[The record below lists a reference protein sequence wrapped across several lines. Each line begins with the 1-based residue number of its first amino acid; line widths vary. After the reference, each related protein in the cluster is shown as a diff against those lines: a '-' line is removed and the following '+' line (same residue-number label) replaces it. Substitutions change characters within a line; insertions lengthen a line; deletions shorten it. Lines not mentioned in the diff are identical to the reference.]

1 MRSYFGETG
10 REDAKARSRGAKAQ
24 RRNGA
29 KTLLHAA
36 LAVFCAATAS
46 AQAPTDSL
54 LPVDPAVTVGTLPN
68 GLRYYVRVNHRPA
81 KRAELRLVVNAGSVL
96 EDDDQRGLA
105 HFAEHMAF
113 NGTTHFKK
121 QELVDYIESIG
132 MRFGADLNAGT
143 SFDETVYELQVPTD
157 SAHIVQKA
165 FQILED
171 WAHGV
176 TFDSTEIRKERG
188 VVLEEWRLG
197 RGAGQRMFDQQLPV
211 LFRGSRY
218 AERLPIGTPECIQKC
233 PPEAVRRFYADWYR
247 PDLMAV
253 VAVGDFD
260 AKVIEDLIRQRFSG
274 IPRRSAPRARPTPG
288 VPPHQTPE
296 VSIAT
301 DPEATST
308 SVSVY
313 VQRPSGIRGTIGAWR
328 DQLVEDIAAGILNQ
342 RLYELTQKSN
352 PPFIGAGAGR
362 SSLVRTSEAF
372 SFGAGVP
379 DTGIRVGLTAVL
391 TELERAGRHGFTQS
405 ELDRTRIEYLRGM
418 EQGYEEREKTESS
431 SHTGE
436 YVEHYLTGEAIPGIA
451 YEFRRAQEVLPGITL
466 ADLNAVAKGW
476 LAGEAPVILV
486 NAPEKN
492 RAMLPTP
499 ADLLGLFA
507 SVKRADIAAYAENV
521 SGAALVSAALPPV
534 AITSERRDSIA
545 GTTEWTLANGVRVVL
560 KPTDFKA
567 DELLFQAAAPGG
579 ISLAPDSMLVNA
591 QLASQVIS
599 LSGLGEFNAVD
610 LQKKLAGK
618 AVSVSP
624 FIGSYEQ
631 GLTGRASPKDAE
643 TLFQLAYLHFAA
655 PRLDTAAVGAFL
667 GNIRAALANRAASP
681 QSAFSDTLSVT
692 LASHHRWARPV
703 TAALIDEVNPAKSF
717 EFYRARF
724 ADASGYTFYLVGTF
738 NTDSIRPLVQ
748 KYLGNLP
755 AHGAVDQAKDPG
767 IQRPSGIVER
777 TVRKGIEPKSQTAIV
792 FVGPAKATR
801 EERFSLDAVS
811 SILDI
816 RLREE
821 LREEL
826 GGTYSVSVGSSITR
840 IPKEEYTFSINFG
853 SAPERADSLVQA
865 VFAQIDTLQSAGPR
879 ATDLAKFK
887 ETSVRT
893 RETSLR
899 QNGWWLGQIIASRRE
914 GDSMAARLALD
925 PQLARLTPEVIRDAA
940 RRYLD
945 KKRFVRVTLLPEGKT
960 P

>member
-1 MRSYFGETG
+1 MRSSFDEAG
-10 REDAKARSRGAKAQ
+10 GAKAQ
-24 RRNGA
+24 RRKGAAEGRKGA
-29 KTLLHAA
+29 KALFQAA
-36 LAVFCAATAS
+36 LVACFAATAQ
-46 AQAPTDSL
+46 AQGSSDSL
-54 LPVDPAVTVGTLPN
+54 LPVDPTVTVGTLPN
-68 GLRYYVRVNHRPA
+68 GLRYYIRVNHRPA

-121 QELVDYIESIG
+121 QELIDYIESIG

-157 SAHIVQKA
+157 SSHIVRKG
-165 FQILED
+165 FEILED

-197 RGAGQRMFDQQLPV
+197 RGAGQRMFDLQLPV

-218 AERLPIGTPECIQKC
+218 AERLPIGTPECIRTC
-233 PPEAVRRFYADWYR
+233 APAAVRRFYTDWYR

-260 AKVIEDLIRQRFSG
+260 AKVIEDLIKQRFSG
-274 IPRRSAPRARPTPG
+274 ISRRSASRPRPAPT
-288 VPPHQTPE
+288 VPPHQAPE

-313 VQRPSGIRGTIGAWR
+313 VQRPTGVRGTVGAWR
-328 DQLVEDIAAGILNQ
+328 DQLVEDMAAGILNQ
-342 RLYELTQKSN
+342 RLYELTRKAN

-379 DTGIRVGLTAVL
+379 DTGIRIGLTAVL

-405 ELDRTRIEYLRGM
+405 ELDRTRLEYLRGM
-418 EQGYEEREKTESS
+418 EQVYTERDKTESNS
-431 SHTGE
+431 FVGE

-451 YEFRRAQEVLPGITL
+451 TDFARAQKVLPGITL
-466 ADLNAVAKGW
+466 ADLNAVARGW
-476 LAGEAPVILV
+476 LAGGAPVILV

-492 RAMLPTP
+492 RALIPTP
-499 ADLLGLFA
+499 DDLLGLFA
-507 SVKRADIAAYAENV
+507 SVKRADIAAYAETV
-521 SGAALVSAALPPV
+521 SDAALVPAPLPPV
-534 AITSERRDSIA
+534 PITSERRDSVA
-545 GTTEWTLANGVRVVL
+545 GTIEWTLGNGVRVVL

-567 DELLFQAAAPGG
+567 DELLFQGVAPGG
-579 ISLAPDSMLVNA
+579 ISLAHDTLLVSA
-591 QLASQVIS
+591 QLASQVIG

-624 FIGSYEQ
+624 YIGSYEQ
-631 GLTGRASPKDAE
+631 GLSGRASPKDAE
-643 TLFQLAYLHFAA
+643 TLFQLAYLQFTA

-692 LASHHRWARPV
+692 LASHHRWARPL
-703 TAALIDEVNPAKSF
+703 TAALIDEVKPAQSF
-717 EFYRARF
+717 DFYHARF
-724 ADASGYTFYLVGTF
+724 ADASGFTFYLVGTF
-738 NTDSIRPLVQ
+738 NLDSIRPLVQ

-755 AHGAVDQAKDPG
+755 SRGTSDQARDPG
-767 IQRPSGIVER
+767 IQRPAGIVER
-777 TVRKGIEPKSQTAIV
+777 TVRKGIEPKSQTAVV

-801 EERFSLDAVS
+801 EERFALDAVGS
-811 SILDI
+811 VLEI

-826 GGTYSVSVGSSITR
+826 GGTYSVSVGSSISRT
-840 IPKEEYTFSINFG
+840 PKEEYTVSINFG
-853 SAPERADSLVQA
+853 SAPDRVDSLVQA
-865 VFAQIDTLQSAGPR
+865 VFAQIDTLQITGPR
-879 ATDLAKFK
+879 ATDIAKYK
-887 ETSVRT
+887 ETSIRT

-899 QNGWWLGQIIASRRE
+899 QNGWWLGQMVASRRE
-914 GDSMAARLALD
+914 GDSMTDRLALD
-925 PQLARLTPEVIRDAA
+925 PQLARLTPEVIREAA

-945 KKRFVRVTLLPEGKT
+945 KTRFVRVTLLPEGPKS
-960 P
+960 

>member
-1 MRSYFGETG
+1 MAQRRGG
-10 REDAKARSRGAKAQ
+10 KAQWRGGKAQ
-24 RRNGA
+24 RRKGA
-29 KTLLHAA
+29 TWLFHVAVAA
-36 LAVFCAATAS
+36 CVATG
-46 AQAPTDSL
+46 AQAQTPADSV
-54 LPVDPAVTVGTLPN
+54 LPIDPAVTVGTLPN
-68 GLRYYVRVNHRPA
+68 GLRYYIRVNHRPA

-157 SAHIVQKA
+157 SAHIVRKA
-165 FQILED
+165 FEILED

-176 TFDSTEIRKERG
+176 TFDTTEIRKERG

-233 PPEAVRRFYADWYR
+233 PPAAVRRFYTDWYR
-247 PDLMAV
+247 PDLTAV

-260 AKVIEDLIRQRFSG
+260 AGVIEGLIKQRFSNL
-274 IPRRSAPRARPTPG
+274 PRRTTPRVRPVPT

-296 VSIAT
+296 VTIAT

-313 VQRPSGIRGTIGAWR
+313 VQRPVGVRGTVGAWR
-328 DQLVEDIAAGILNQ
+328 DQLIEDLAAEILNQ
-342 RLYELTQKSN
+342 RLYELTQKAN

-362 SSLVRTSEAF
+362 SALVRTSEAF

-379 DTGIRVGLTAVL
+379 DSGIRIGLTAVL

-405 ELDRTRIEYLRGM
+405 ELDRTRLEYLRGM
-418 EQGYEEREKTESS
+418 EQAYTERDKTESS
-431 SHTGE
+431 SLTGE

-451 YEFRRAQEVLPGITL
+451 YEFNRAQRVLPGVTL

-476 LAGEAPVILV
+476 LTGGAPVILV

-492 RAMLPTP
+492 RALIPTP

-507 SVKRADIAAYAENV
+507 SVKRADIAAYAETV
-521 SGAALVSAALPPV
+521 SDAALVSATLPLVP
-534 AITSERRDSIA
+534 ITSERRDSVA
-545 GTTEWTLANGVRVVL
+545 GTIEWTLANGIRVVL

-567 DELLFQAAAPGG
+567 DELLFQGVAPGG
-579 ISLAPDSMLVNA
+579 ISLAPDTLLVSA
-591 QLASQVIS
+591 QLASQVIG

-618 AVSVSP
+618 AVSLSAY
-624 FIGSYEQ
+624 IGSYDQ
-631 GLTGRASPKDAE
+631 GLSGRASPKDAE
-643 TLFQLAYLHFAA
+643 TLFQLAYLHFTA

-703 TAALIDEVNPAKSF
+703 TAALIDEVKPEQSF
-717 EFYRARF
+717 AFYRARF
-724 ADASGYTFYLVGTF
+724 ADASSYTFYLVGTF
-738 NTDSIRPLVQ
+738 TPDSIRPLVQ

-755 AHGAVDQAKDPG
+755 GRGTGDQARDPG
-767 IQRPSGIVER
+767 IVRPAGIVER
-777 TVRKGIEPKSQTAIV
+777 TVRKGIEAKSQTAVV

-801 EERFSLDAVS
+801 EERFALDAAS
-811 SILDI
+811 SILEI

-840 IPKEEYTFSINFG
+840 IPKEEYTVSINFG

-865 VFAQIDTLQSAGPR
+865 VFAQIDTLQTAGPR
-879 ATDLAKFK
+879 ATDIAKYK
-887 ETSVRT
+887 ETAVRT

-899 QNGWWLGQIIASRRE
+899 QNGWWLGQLLAVRRD
-914 GDSMAARLALD
+914 GDTMAERLALN
-925 PQLARLTPEVIRDAA
+925 PQLARLTPEVIREAA
-940 RRYLD
+940 KRYLD
-945 KKRFVRVTLLPEGKT
+945 KTRFVRVTLLPEGKQ